1 MRKPYRTILK
11 RSTLLLMSL
20 LVVSSCGGSGAVA
33 ALHQSL
39 LYKIQ
44 HRLFQEAL
52 ERSGLGKR

>member
-20 LVVSSCGGSGAVA
+20 LVVSSCGGSGAA

-52 ERSGLGKR
+52 QRSGLGKR